1 MSFIVPVEKE
11 CANCGSRYNLDKHHI
26 FYGAYRKKSDIYGL
40 LIYLC
45 RNCHTNL
52 HNGKLAD
59 FDTFIKDKYQRIFE
73 EKYSHEFWMLEFG
86 KNFKGE

>member
-1 MSFIVPVEKE
+1 M
-11 CANCGSRYNLDKHHI
+11 NCGSRYNLDQHHI
-26 FYGAYRKKSDIYGL
+26 FYGAYRQKSDEYGL

-45 RNCHTNL
+45 RDCHIAL

-73 EKYSHEFWMLEFG
+73 EKYSHQFWMQEFG

>member
-1 MSFIVPVEKE
+1 M
-11 CANCGSRYNLDKHHI
+11 NCDSTYELDKHHI
-26 FYGAYRKKSDIYGL
+26 FYGAYRKKSDEYGL

-45 RNCHTNL
+45 RNCHTKL
-52 HNGKLAD
+52 HNGKLAE